1 MLKAFLWANTK
12 QKASKAKKMTKF
24 FQNDK
29 KVLSCYLVMLFLS
42 LAHSY

>member
-12 QKASKAKKMTKF
+12 QKSIKSKKMTKF

-29 KVLSCYLVMLFLS
+29 RNASMLFNDALFKS
-42 LAHSY
+42 SP